1 MAIHISNV
9 AASAGADAIFALL
22 NTGYIR
28 VYDGT
33 RPANVNTALSGNTL
47 LAEAR
52 FQSTAFPASTNG
64 VAVANGITA
73 TSVLATGG
81 PTFYRLLKSDGTTAI
96 SDGDVGLSGSD
107 MNIPVGSPTL
117 TTGGI
122 FAPVITLTLP
132 K

>member
-9 AASAGADAIFALL
+9 AASAEMDALTALL

-33 RPANVNTALSGNTL
+33 RPATVNTALSGNNL

-64 VAVANGITA
+64 VAVANAI
-73 TSVLATGG
+73 TSVAVALTG
-81 PTFYRLLKSDGTTAI
+81 TASFYRLLKSDGTTAI
-96 SDGDVGLSGSD
+96 QDGDVGTSGSD
-107 MNIPVGSPTL
+107 MNIA
-117 TTGGI
+117 TTSLVAAAT
-122 FAPVITLTLP
+122 FAVPSITLTQP